1 MASASGGRV
10 RRKRRRSSSEVH
22 ESSAMKPLFST
33 GKESN
38 LGTWQFLSSFQ
49 NRLVWIQDFLYRAGL
64 FVCFSSFVLYL
75 VYMSMFFCFA
85 SLHLHFTVLWEVP
98 CVEGRACAVFS
109 SSFRFASSLL
119 LLSGLDGLIPLPA
132 PCWLALPSNSSVRLG
147 QSLVLRSRFSFST
160 PS

>member
-1 MASASGGRV
+1 MNPR
-10 RRKRRRSSSEVH
+10 
-22 ESSAMKPLFST
+22 AMKSLFST

-38 LGTWQFLSSFQ
+38 FGTWQFFIILAEPA
-49 NRLVWIQDFLYRAGL
+49 RLDTGL
-64 FVCFSSFVLYL
+64 FVPRRLVCLFSSFVLYL

-119 LLSGLDGLIPLPA
+119 LLLGLDGLIPLPA
-132 PCWLALPSNSSVRLG
+132 PCWLALPSNSSARGWDRV
-147 QSLVLRSRFSFST
+147 SRASFSIFT